1 MGEVG
6 ELSLSC
12 QPSPALRLRVTAVY
26 ECTSTRVDNRE
37 QLTRI
42 HVQGAL
48 SVSAVQAQESGDRSP
63 LYSISLG
70 LRLVPP
76 PTVAMMTVG
85 AIHQSQQCK
94 GHKGG
99 DREQNRKVCSHYR
112 SLRGGRG
119 PKSNGFSS
127 RGAQS

>member
-1 MGEVG
+1 M
-6 ELSLSC
+6 
-12 QPSPALRLRVTAVY
+12 
-26 ECTSTRVDNRE
+26 DNRE

-48 SVSAVQAQESGDRSP
+48 SVSAAQAQKSGDRSP
-63 LYSISLG
+63 IDSISLG

-76 PTVAMMTVG
+76 PTMAEMTVG
-85 AIHQSQQCK
+85 AVHRSQQCK

-99 DREQNRKVCSHYR
+99 DREQDRTVSGHYR

-119 PKSNGFSS
+119 HKWLLF
-127 RGAQS
+127 